1 MAFTTKKL
9 VVNNEEKNA
18 SELNKRTLFDIE
30 SKESTPE
37 SDDNRLTQQE
47 LIFLLEC
54 IKKSTFLGE
63 HIEMVYVT
71 ATKLQNQYLD
81 ITKTGN

>member
-37 SDDNRLTQQE
+37 SDVNQLTQQE